1 MEEARLIH
9 LLRGLPRE
17 TAHGGFTTRVL
28 QRLDEPERP
37 LPWRRHESRSV
48 SWNRMMVATAT
59 MGALGVSV
67 GLSVG
72 LLQHDR
78 APMSALSPMSQ
89 ASPAAL
95 AASLGPL
102 APSPAQRDGRTSSA
116 DMASVTGIAGIAAL
130 PNVRNTAT
138 AGRVALT
145 VTSMDRTFRHEGAAG
160 EEPALGSGAR
170 HASNQS
176 GGGLD
181 AAQAH
186 QMWREL
192 QLESGRLERELG
204 SLRQPGRGKPGAV
217 LYLGGDDNVDLVL
230 NTGRTRSAGQPA
242 GERDDGEDLDYL

>member
-95 AASLGPL
+95 AASLGSL
-102 APSPAQRDGRTSSA
+102 APSPAPRDGRIPAA
-116 DMASVTGIAGIAAL
+116 DHASLQTK
-130 PNVRNTAT
+130 TA
-138 AGRVALT
+138 AGRQALT
-145 VTSMDRTFRHEGAAG
+145 VISMDRTFRHEGAAG

-230 NTGRTRSAGQPA
+230 STGRTRSAGPPA

>member
-17 TAHGGFTTRVL
+17 TAHGGFTARVL
-28 QRLDEPERP
+28 QRLDEPERSAAIR
-37 LPWRRHESRSV
+37 WRRHQSRSV

-102 APSPAQRDGRTSSA
+102 APSPAPRDGRIPAA
-116 DMASVTGIAGIAAL
+116 DRASQQA
-130 PNVRNTAT
+130 RTA
-138 AGRVALT
+138 AGRQALM

-160 EEPALGSGAR
+160 EQPALGIGPR
-170 HASNQS
+170 PASNRP
-176 GGGLD
+176 GGALD

-204 SLRQPGRGKPGAV
+204 SLRQPGRGRPGAV

-230 NTGRTRSAGQPA
+230 NTGRARSAGPSA